1 MNKKQNGQNM
11 TPRNIVQSLLTEIGY
26 VCPGILNKTIIE
38 PSFGDGSFLTEIF
51 TRIINEGKKQNLTN
65 SKISTILSENV
76 YGIEIDNELFDKT
89 IKSLNE
95 IAIKNGLQVNL
106 NNLKNGNT
114 LLLYKNYLNKFDY
127 CVGNPPFVRIH
138 NIEDYE
144 KIKEFNFSS
153 GNTDLY
159 VIFYEI
165 GLHLINRNGKL
176 GFITPNSFIKN
187 ASQKKFR
194 EFLINNRKI
203 DKLLNFRDLKVFED
217 VDVYS
222 AIMIV
227 DNTNKEKFTYKIMN
241 SDFTFHL
248 NEIYYKKQNP
258 SIWNFGTKGEEMFL
272 EKINNNKNLLLDEVN
287 VLNGISTLA
296 DSIFIQNV
304 YVDED
309 LKTPFN
315 NKNSTDYVYFKN
327 NHKIYKIEKEILKP
341 IVKASRFSGK
351 IKNTYVICPYIL
363 KDRKYIG
370 MSEDFLEKHFPL
382 CYQYFLTFKK
392 ELMGRSLDNGAN
404 WFGFGR
410 SQGLKTLYQ
419 KKLVFSHYINKKEDK
434 INVYALDEDVF
445 VYSGLFTVK
454 KNEDV
459 DLDKIKNVYESN
471 DFIKYCKIVGK
482 PISGNFCYVSSKQIK
497 DFRY

>member
-1 MNKKQNGQNM
+1 MNKKQNGQYM
-11 TPRNIVQSLLTEIGY
+11 TPKNIVQLLLNEIGY
-26 VCPGILNKTIIE
+26 YGPEILNKTIIE

-65 SKISTILSENV
+65 HQISTILSENV
-76 YGIEIDNELFDKT
+76 YGIEIDDALFNKA

-95 IAIKNGLQVNL
+95 IAIKNGLEVNFH
-106 NNLKNGNT
+106 NLKNEDT
-114 LLLYKNYLNKFDY
+114 LLFYKNYLKKFDY

-138 NIEDYE
+138 NIEDNE

-153 GNTDLY
+153 ENTDLY

-165 GLHLINRNGKL
+165 GLNLINKNGKL

-194 EFLINNRKI
+194 EYLINNRKI
-203 DKLLNFRDLKVFED
+203 NKLLNFKYLKVFED
-217 VDVYS
+217 ADVYS
-222 AIMIV
+222 VISII
-227 DNTNKEKFTYKIMN
+227 DNENKEKFTYKVMN
-241 SDFTFHL
+241 PDFTFHL
-248 NEIYYKKQNP
+248 NEIYYKNQNP
-258 SIWNFGTKGEEMFL
+258 SIWNLGTKGEEMFL
-272 EKINNNKNLLLDEVN
+272 EKINNNKNLLSNEIN

-304 YVDED
+304 FVDED
-309 LKTPFN
+309 LKILFD
-315 NKNSTDYVYFKN
+315 NKNSNDYVYFKN

-341 IVKASRFSGK
+341 IVKASRFSGQ
-351 IKNTYVICPYIL
+351 IKNNYIICPYIL

-370 MSEDFLEKHFPL
+370 MSEEFLEQYFPL

-392 ELMGRSLDNGAN
+392 ELMGRSLDKGAN
-404 WFGFGR
+404 WFWFGR

-434 INVYALDEDVF
+434 VNVYELNEDVF

-454 KNEDV
+454 KNPDV

-497 DFRY
+497 DFKY

>member
-1 MNKKQNGQNM
+1 MNKKQNGQYM
-11 TPRNIVQSLLTEIGY
+11 TPQNIVQLLLNEIGY
-26 VCPGILNKTIIE
+26 FGPEILKKTIIE

-65 SKISTILSENV
+65 SQISTILKENV
-76 YGIEIDNELFDKT
+76 YGIEIDNALFNKG
-89 IKSLNE
+89 IENLNK
-95 IAIKNGLQVNL
+95 IAIENGLEINF
-106 NNLKNGNT
+106 NNFKNEDT
-114 LLLYKNYLNKFDY
+114 LLLHKKYLEKFDY

-138 NIEDYE
+138 NIENKNDL
-144 KIKEFNFSS
+144 KDFNFSN

-165 GLHLINRNGKL
+165 GLNLINKNGKL

-187 ASQKKFR
+187 AFQKKFR
-194 EFLINNRKI
+194 EYLIENRKI
-203 DKLLNFRDLKVFED
+203 SKLLNFKDIKVFND
-217 VDVYS
+217 ADVYS
-222 AIMIV
+222 VISII
-227 DNTNKEKFTYKIMN
+227 DNKNKEKFTYKVMN
-241 SDFTFHL
+241 QDFTFHL
-248 NEIYYKKQNP
+248 NEIYYKNQNVT
-258 SIWNFGTKGEEMFL
+258 IWNFGTKEEEMFL
-272 EKINNNKNLLLDEVN
+272 GKINSNKNLLSDEVN

-304 YVDED
+304 YVDEG
-309 LKTPFN
+309 LKIPFD
-315 NKNSTDYVYFKN
+315 NKNSNDYVYFKN

-363 KDRKYIG
+363 KDRKYVG
-370 MSEDFLEKHFPL
+370 MSEEFFEQHFPL

-392 ELMGRSLDNGAN
+392 ELMGRSLDKGAN
-404 WFGFGR
+404 WFWFGR
-410 SQGLKTLYQ
+410 SQALNTLYQ

-434 INVYALDEDVF
+434 INVCELDEDVF
-445 VYSGLFTVK
+445 VYSGLFTIK

-459 DLDKIKNVYESN
+459 DFNKIKSVYESN

-497 DFRY
+497 NFKY

>member
-1 MNKKQNGQNM
+1 MNKKQNGQYM
-11 TPRNIVQSLLTEIGY
+11 TPKNIVQLLLNEIGY
-26 VCPGILNKTIIE
+26 FGPEILKKTIIE

-51 TRIINEGKKQNLTN
+51 TRIINEGKKQNLSN
-65 SKISTILSENV
+65 SEISTILSNNV
-76 YGIEIDNELFDKT
+76 YGIEIDNELFNKT
-89 IKSLNE
+89 IQNLNE
-95 IAIKNGLQVNL
+95 IAIKNGLQVNF
-106 NNLKNGNT
+106 NNLKNENT
-114 LLLYKNYLNKFDY
+114 LLFYKNYLEKFDY

-138 NIEDYE
+138 NMEDYE

-165 GLHLINRNGKL
+165 GFHLINRNGKL
-176 GFITPNSFIKN
+176 GFITPNSFMKN
-187 ASQKKFR
+187 TSQKNFR

-203 DKLLNFRDLKVFED
+203 NKLLNFRDLKVFKD
-217 VDVYS
+217 ADVYS
-222 AIMIV
+222 VISII
-227 DNTNKEKFTYKIMN
+227 DNENKEKFIYKIMN

-248 NEIYYKKQNP
+248 NEIYYDKQNP
-258 SIWNFGTKGEEMFL
+258 YIWNFGTKGEEMFL
-272 EKINNNKNLLLDEVN
+272 EKINNNKNLLSDEVN

-304 YVDED
+304 FVDEN

-327 NHKIYKIEKEILKP
+327 NHKVYKMEKEILKP

-370 MSEDFLEKHFPL
+370 MSEEFLEQNFPL

-392 ELMGRSLDNGAN
+392 ELMGRSWDKGGN
-404 WFGFGR
+404 WFWFGR
-410 SQGLKTLYQ
+410 SQGLNTIYQ

-434 INVYALDEDVF
+434 INVCELDEDVF
-445 VYSGLFTVK
+445 VYSGLFTIK

-459 DLDKIKNVYESN
+459 DLDKIKSVYESS
-471 DFIKYCKIVGK
+471 DFIF
-482 PISGNFCYVSSKQIK
+482 NF
-497 DFRY
+497 

>member
-1 MNKKQNGQNM
+1 MNKKQNGQYM
-11 TPRNIVQSLLTEIGY
+11 TPKNIVKLLLNEIGY
-26 VCPGILNKTIIE
+26 FGPEILKKTIIE

-51 TRIINEGKKQNLTN
+51 TRIINEGKKQNLSN
-65 SKISTILSENV
+65 SQISTILSNNV

-89 IKSLNE
+89 INNLNE
-95 IAIKNGLQVNL
+95 IAIKNGLQVNF
-106 NNLKNGNT
+106 NNLKNENT
-114 LLLYKNYLNKFDY
+114 LLFYKNYLNKFDY

-138 NIEDYE
+138 NMEDYE
-144 KIKEFNFSS
+144 KIKEFNFSN

-165 GLHLINRNGKL
+165 GLYLINKKGKL

-187 ASQKKFR
+187 TSQRKFR

-203 DKLLNFRDLKVFED
+203 NKLLNFRDLKVFED
-217 VDVYS
+217 ADVY
-222 AIMIV
+222 
-227 DNTNKEKFTYKIMN
+227 
-241 SDFTFHL
+241 
-248 NEIYYKKQNP
+248 
-258 SIWNFGTKGEEMFL
+258 GEEIFL
-272 EKINNNKNLLLDEVN
+272 EKINNNKNLLSDEVN

-296 DSIFIQNV
+296 DSIFVQNV
-304 YVDED
+304 FVDED
-309 LKTPFN
+309 LTTQFN
-315 NKNSTDYVYFKN
+315 NKNSNDYVYFKN
-327 NHKIYKIEKEILKP
+327 NHKVYKIEKEILKP
-341 IVKASRFSGK
+341 IVKASRFSGQ
-351 IKNTYVICPYIL
+351 IRNTYVICPYIL

-370 MSEDFLEKHFPL
+370 MSEEFLEQHFPL

-392 ELMGRSLDNGAN
+392 ELMGRSWDKGGN
-404 WFGFGR
+404 WFWFGR

-434 INVYALDEDVF
+434 INVCELDEDVF

-459 DLDKIKNVYESN
+459 DFNKIKNVYESN

-497 DFRY
+497 DFKYWK

>member
-1 MNKKQNGQNM
+1 MNKKQNGQYM
-11 TPRNIVQSLLTEIGY
+11 TPKNIVSLLLNEIGY
-26 VCPGILNKTIIE
+26 FGPEILKKTIIE
-38 PSFGDGSFLTEIF
+38 PSFGDGSFLAEIF
-51 TRIINEGKKQNLTN
+51 TRIINEGKKQNLSN
-65 SKISTILSENV
+65 SQISTILNENV

-106 NNLKNGNT
+106 NNLKNGDT

-127 CVGNPPFVRIH
+127 CIGNPPFVRIH

-165 GLHLINRNGKL
+165 GFHLINRNGKL
-176 GFITPNSFIKN
+176 GFITPNSFMKN
-187 ASQKKFR
+187 TSQKNFR

-203 DKLLNFRDLKVFED
+203 NKLLNFKDLKVFED
-217 VDVYS
+217 ADVYS
-222 AIMIV
+222 VISII
-227 DNTNKEKFTYKIMN
+227 DNENKEKFTYKVMN
-241 SDFTFHL
+241 QDFTFHL
-248 NEIYYKKQNP
+248 NEIYYDKQNP
-258 SIWNFGTKGEEMFL
+258 YIWNFGTKGEEMFL
-272 EKINNNKNLLLDEVN
+272 EKINNNQNLLSDEVN

-304 YVDED
+304 FVDED

-327 NHKIYKIEKEILKP
+327 NHKVYKIEKEILKR
-341 IVKASRFSGK
+341 IVKASRFQGK

-363 KDRKYIG
+363 KDRKYVG
-370 MSEDFLEKHFPL
+370 MSEEFLKQHFPL

-392 ELMGRSLDNGAN
+392 ELMGRSLDKGAN
-404 WFGFGR
+404 WFWFGR
-410 SQGLKTLYQ
+410 RQGLKTLYQ

-434 INVYALDEDVF
+434 VNVYELNEDVF

-459 DLDKIKNVYESN
+459 DFNKIKSVYESS

-497 DFRY
+497 DFKY

>member
-1 MNKKQNGQNM
+1 MDKKQNGQYM
-11 TPRNIVQSLLTEIGY
+11 TSKSIVQLLLNEIGY
-26 VCPGILNKTIIE
+26 FGPEILNKTIIE

-51 TRIINEGKKQNLTN
+51 IRIINEGHKQNLTN
-65 SKISTILSENV
+65 SQISTILSENV
-76 YGIEIDNELFDKT
+76 YGIEIDNELFDKG
-89 IKSLNE
+89 IANLNE
-95 IAIKNGLQVNL
+95 IAIENGLEVNFH
-106 NNLKNGNT
+106 NLKNEDT
-114 LLLYKNYLNKFDY
+114 LLFYKNYLKKFDY

-144 KIKEFNFSS
+144 KIKEFNFSN

-165 GLHLINRNGKL
+165 GLNLINKNGKL

-194 EFLINNRKI
+194 EFLIENYKI
-203 DKLLNFRDLKVFED
+203 NKLLNFKDIKVFKD
-217 VDVYS
+217 ADVYS
-222 AIMIV
+222 AIMII
-227 DNTNKEKFTYKIMN
+227 DNENKEKFTYKAMN
-241 SDFTFHL
+241 PDFTFHL
-248 NEIYYKKQNP
+248 NEIYYKNQNP

-272 EKINNNKNLLLDEVN
+272 EKINNNQNLLSDEVD

-304 YVDED
+304 FVDED

-327 NHKIYKIEKEILKP
+327 NHKIYKIEKEILKR
-341 IVKASRFSGK
+341 IVKASRFQGK

-363 KDRKYIG
+363 KDRKYVG
-370 MSEDFLEKHFPL
+370 MSEEFLKQHFPL

-392 ELMGRSLDNGAN
+392 ELMGRSLDKGAN
-404 WFGFGR
+404 WFWFGR
-410 SQGLKTLYQ
+410 RQGLKTLYQ

-434 INVYALDEDVF
+434 INVYELNEDVF

-459 DLDKIKNVYESN
+459 DFNKIKSVYESN
-471 DFIKYCKIVGK
+471 DFMKYCKIVGK
-482 PISGNFCYVSSKQIK
+482 PISGNFCYISSKQIK

>member
-1 MNKKQNGQNM
+1 MNKKQNGQYM
-11 TPRNIVQSLLTEIGY
+11 TPKNIVSLLLNEIGY
-26 VCPGILNKTIIE
+26 FGPEILKKTIIE

-51 TRIINEGKKQNLTN
+51 IRIINEGKKQNLSN
-65 SKISTILSENV
+65 HQISTILNENV
-76 YGIEIDNELFDKT
+76 YGIEIDDELFDKAT
-89 IKSLNE
+89 QNLNE
-95 IAIKNGLQVNL
+95 IVIKNGLEVNFH
-106 NNLKNGNT
+106 NLKNENT
-114 LLLYKNYLNKFDY
+114 LLFYKNYLEKFDY

-138 NIEDYE
+138 NIEDNE
-144 KIKEFNFSS
+144 KIKKFNFSS

-165 GLHLINRNGKL
+165 GLHLINKNGKL

-203 DKLLNFRDLKVFED
+203 NKLLNFKDLKVFED
-217 VDVYS
+217 ADVYS
-222 AIMIV
+222 VIMII
-227 DNTNKEKFTYKIMN
+227 DNENKEKFTYKIMN

-248 NEIYYKKQNP
+248 NEIYYKNQNP
-258 SIWNFGTKGEEMFL
+258 SIWNFGTKEEEMFL
-272 EKINNNKNLLLDEVN
+272 EKINNNKNLLSDEIN

-304 YVDED
+304 FVDED
-309 LKTPFN
+309 LKIPFD
-315 NKNSTDYVYFKN
+315 NKNSNDYVYFKN
-327 NHKIYKIEKEILKP
+327 NHKIYKIEKAILKP

-363 KDRKYIG
+363 KDRKYVG

-382 CYQYFLTFKK
+382 CYQYFSTFKK
-392 ELMGRSLDNGAN
+392 ELMGRSLDKGGN
-404 WFGFGR
+404 WFLFGR

-434 INVYALDEDVF
+434 INVCELDEDVF

-459 DLDKIKNVYESN
+459 DFNKIKNVYESN

-482 PISGNFCYVSSKQIK
+482 PISGNFCYVSSKQIN

>member
-1 MNKKQNGQNM
+1 MNKKQNGQYM
-11 TPRNIVQSLLTEIGY
+11 TPKNIVKLLLNEIGY
-26 VCPGILNKTIIE
+26 FGPEILKKTIIE

-51 TRIINEGKKQNLTN
+51 TRIINEGKKQNLSN
-65 SKISTILSENV
+65 SQISTILSNNV

-89 IKSLNE
+89 INNLNE
-95 IAIKNGLQVNL
+95 IAIKNGLQVNF
-106 NNLKNGNT
+106 NNLKNENT
-114 LLLYKNYLNKFDY
+114 LLFYKNYLNKFDY

-138 NIEDYE
+138 NMEDYE
-144 KIKEFNFSS
+144 KIKEFNFSN

-165 GLHLINRNGKL
+165 GLYLINKKGKL

-187 ASQKKFR
+187 TSQRKFR

-203 DKLLNFRDLKVFED
+203 NKLLNFRDLKVFED
-217 VDVYS
+217 ADVY
-222 AIMIV
+222 
-227 DNTNKEKFTYKIMN
+227 
-241 SDFTFHL
+241 
-248 NEIYYKKQNP
+248 
-258 SIWNFGTKGEEMFL
+258 GEEIFL
-272 EKINNNKNLLLDEVN
+272 EKINNNKNLLSDEVN

-296 DSIFIQNV
+296 DSIFVQNV
-304 YVDED
+304 FVDED
-309 LKTPFN
+309 LTTQFN
-315 NKNSTDYVYFKN
+315 NKNSNDYVYFKN
-327 NHKIYKIEKEILKP
+327 NHKVYKIEKEILKP
-341 IVKASRFSGK
+341 IVKASRFSGQ
-351 IKNTYVICPYIL
+351 IRNTYVICPYIL

-370 MSEDFLEKHFPL
+370 MSEEFLEQHFPL

-392 ELMGRSLDNGAN
+392 ELMGRSWDKGGN
-404 WFGFGR
+404 WFWFGR

-434 INVYALDEDVF
+434 INVCELDEDVF

-459 DLDKIKNVYESN
+459 DFNKIKNVYESN

-497 DFRY
+497 DFKY

>member
-1 MNKKQNGQNM
+1 MNKKQNGQYM
-11 TPRNIVQSLLTEIGY
+11 TPRNIVQLLLNEIGY
-26 VCPGILNKTIIE
+26 FGPEILKKTIIE

-65 SKISTILSENV
+65 SQISAILSENV

-95 IAIKNGLQVNL
+95 IAIKNGLQVNF
-106 NNLKNGNT
+106 NNLKNENT
-114 LLLYKNYLNKFDY
+114 LLFYKNYLEKFDY

-138 NIEDYE
+138 NIENNK
-144 KIKEFNFSS
+144 KIKEFEFSS

-165 GLHLINRNGKL
+165 GLNLINKNGKL

-194 EFLINNRKI
+194 EYLINNRKI
-203 DKLLNFRDLKVFED
+203 NKLLNFRDLKVFED
-217 VDVYS
+217 ADVYS
-222 AIMIV
+222 VIMII
-227 DNTNKEKFTYKIMN
+227 DNENKEKFTYKIMN
-241 SDFTFHL
+241 SDFTFQF
-248 NEIYYKKQNP
+248 NEIYYKNQNP
-258 SIWNFGTKGEEMFL
+258 FIWNFGTKEEEMFL
-272 EKINNNKNLLLDEVN
+272 EKINNNKNLLSDEVN

-304 YVDED
+304 FVDED
-309 LKTPFN
+309 LKIPFD
-315 NKNSTDYVYFKN
+315 NKNSNDYVYFKN
-327 NHKIYKIEKEILKP
+327 NQKVYKIEKEILKP

-370 MSEDFLEKHFPL
+370 MSEEFLKQHFPL

-392 ELMGRSLDNGAN
+392 ELMGRSLDKGGN
-404 WFGFGR
+404 WFWFGR
-410 SQGLKTLYQ
+410 SQGLNTIYQ
-419 KKLVFSHYINKKEDK
+419 KKLVFSHYINKKEYK
-434 INVYALDEDVF
+434 INVYELDEDVF

-454 KNEDV
+454 KNQDV
-459 DLDKIKNVYESN
+459 DFNKIKNVYESN

>member
-1 MNKKQNGQNM
+1 MNKKQNGQYM
-11 TPRNIVQSLLTEIGY
+11 TPKNIVQLLLNEIGY
-26 VCPGILNKTIIE
+26 FGPEILKKTIIE

-65 SKISTILSENV
+65 SQISTILNENV
-76 YGIEIDNELFDKT
+76 YGIEIDNALFNKAT
-89 IKSLNE
+89 QNLNE
-95 IAIKNGLQVNL
+95 IAIKNGLQVNF
-106 NNLKNGNT
+106 NNLKNENT
-114 LLLYKNYLNKFDY
+114 LLFYKNYLEKFDY

-138 NIEDYE
+138 NIENNK
-144 KIKEFNFSS
+144 KIKEFEFSS

-165 GLHLINRNGKL
+165 GLNLINKNGKL

-194 EFLINNRKI
+194 EYLINNLKI
-203 DKLLNFRDLKVFED
+203 NKLLNFRDLKVFED
-217 VDVYS
+217 ADVYS
-222 AIMIV
+222 VISII
-227 DNTNKEKFTYKIMN
+227 DNKNKEKFTYKVIN
-241 SDFTFHL
+241 QDFTFHL
-248 NEIYYKKQNP
+248 NEIYY
-258 SIWNFGTKGEEMFL
+258 
-272 EKINNNKNLLLDEVN
+272 EKINNNQNLLSDEVN

-304 YVDED
+304 FVDED

-315 NKNSTDYVYFKN
+315 NKNSNDYVYFKN
-327 NHKIYKIEKEILKP
+327 NHKVYKIEKEILKP

-363 KDRKYIG
+363 KDRKYVG

-382 CYQYFLTFKK
+382 CYQYFLTLKK
-392 ELMGRSLDNGAN
+392 ELIGRSLDKGAN
-404 WFGFGR
+404 WFWFGR
-410 SQGLKTLYQ
+410 SQGLNTLYQ

-434 INVYALDEDVF
+434 INVYELDEDVF
-445 VYSGLFTVK
+445 VYSGLFTIK

-459 DLDKIKNVYESN
+459 DFNKIKNVYESN

-497 DFRY
+497 DFKY